1 MWRKPVK
8 DMDIYEKTE
17 RVCELLAEE
26 EAVSGEFSRA
36 ENLRRKLQEK
46 DMTVAVIGQFKRGK
60 SAVANS
66 ILGDRILPV
75 GIVPITS
82 AVTKVAYG
90 EKKAEVCF
98 ENGRVE
104 EVAFEDLHIYIS
116 EQENKNN
123 ELEIKEIVL
132 HSPSEFLSE
141 GLTFVD
147 TPGVGSFHKNN
158 TEVAYDH
165 MKESD
170 AVIFLLSVDSPI
182 NQIEIDF
189 LKNAR
194 EFAAR
199 FYFAVNKVDT
209 VSPEELNT
217 YLEYCEMVLS
227 QLMGEKDI
235 NIFPVSAKTGE
246 GMEGLKNAII
256 SDLRVNPKKIMEDS
270 TSKKLYDLI
279 NDGISQLNFYW
290 KAMNMEYKELDAR
303 FNQIELTLGD
313 IKNRAENCPGAYNLF
328 INEFKRELSGKVHEL
343 FGMEYHY
350 DLDLLKIGLTEMSK
364 EEFIEKTDELCEDLS
379 KTLNRI
385 LLYREEN
392 AYTVCHRINKINRLT
407 RELRRLR
414 DSLKA
419 GE

>member
-1 MWRKPVK
+1 
-8 DMDIYEKTE
+8 
-17 RVCELLAEE
+17 
-26 EAVSGEFSRA
+26 
-36 ENLRRKLQEK
+36 
-46 DMTVAVIGQFKRGK
+46 
-60 SAVANS
+60 
-66 ILGDRILPV
+66 
-75 GIVPITS
+75 
-82 AVTKVAYG
+82 
-90 EKKAEVCF
+90 
-98 ENGRVE
+98 
-104 EVAFEDLHIYIS
+104 
-116 EQENKNN
+116 
-123 ELEIKEIVL
+123 
-132 HSPSEFLSE
+132 
-141 GLTFVD
+141 
-147 TPGVGSFHKNN
+147 
-158 TEVAYDH
+158 
-165 MKESD
+165 
-170 AVIFLLSVDSPI
+170 
-182 NQIEIDF
+182 
-189 LKNAR
+189 
-194 EFAAR
+194 
-199 FYFAVNKVDT
+199 
-209 VSPEELNT
+209 
-217 YLEYCEMVLS
+217 MVLS

-235 NIFPVSAKTGE
+235 KIFPVSAKTGE

-350 DLDLLKIGLTEMSK
+350 DLDLLKLGLTEMSK
-364 EEFIEKTDELCEDLS
+364 EEFLERTDELCEDLS